1 VNCVVAELN
10 ARAEALASEILR
22 RSRQTLGTPMARV
35 AQRLGIDVEAMHL
48 PYRRGVAS
56 PEERAILY
64 KPSGYGPRDEFTIA
78 HELMELHLPRTILDL
93 DARVKEKFCNRGAA
107 ALLLPQQ
114 QFLFSLHGTGWDLPE
129 LRRRWPWASWGAI
142 ATRLVDLVPGVSA
155 STWVNGRREWWRYQS
170 IPERQAFGAE
180 LDAMELLGRER
191 HRGRAVA
198 RRSSAKAFAWRLT
211 ARDGRRVAVTV
222 ARG

>member
-1 VNCVVAELN
+1 MTKVAK
-10 ARAEALASEILR
+10 
-22 RSRQTLGTPMARV
+22 
-35 AQRLGIDVEAMHL
+35 RLGVDVEPMPL
-48 PYRRGVAS
+48 RYRRGVAS

-64 KPSGYGPRDEFTIA
+64 QPSGYRPRDEFTIA
-78 HELMELHLPRTILDL
+78 HELMELHLPRSILDL
-93 DARVKEKFCNRGAA
+93 DPRVKEKFCNRGAA

-114 QFLFSLHGTGWDLPE
+114 QFLFSLHGSGWELPE

-155 STWVNGRREWWRYQS
+155 STWVNGRRQWWRYAR
-170 IPERQAFGAE
+170 IPETETFGAE
-180 LDAMELLGRER
+180 EQAMVELGREQ
-191 HRGRAVA
+191 RGRVVV
-198 RRSSAKAFAWRLT
+198 RRSSAKAYAWRLT